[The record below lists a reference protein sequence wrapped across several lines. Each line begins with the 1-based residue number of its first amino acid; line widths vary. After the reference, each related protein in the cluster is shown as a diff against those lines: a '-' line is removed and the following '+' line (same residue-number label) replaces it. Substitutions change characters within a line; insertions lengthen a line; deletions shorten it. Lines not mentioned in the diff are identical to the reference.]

1 MAVAPPLLTPSGC
14 SHSIDTR
21 RCDAGF
27 HRGGEK
33 RAASLK
39 LAGLLARINP
49 CNGREWARQTAMN
62 DALSAAVIGAIAGYL
77 IAQHNSEIVWILH
90 TLFG

>member
-1 MAVAPPLLTPSGC
+1 M
-14 SHSIDTR
+14 R
-21 RCDAGF
+21 RGVSP
-27 HRGGEK
+27 RLRK
-33 RAASLK
+33 KSAATLK
-39 LAGLLARINP
+39 LAGPPARINP
-49 CNGREWARQTAMN
+49 CDGREGAQQTAMN